1 MTEIF
6 LSYKREDRDCAKRVA
21 EVLTMRGY
29 NVWWDTSLVAGDAFG
44 DKINAQLDQA
54 KLVLTLWSQGALS
67 SPWVKAESQR
77 AWEQRKYL
85 GILMESYQRHL
96 TLTDMSPLSHSVI
109 LEDAV

>member
-1 MTEIF
+1 
-6 LSYKREDRDCAKRVA
+6 
-21 EVLTMRGY
+21 MRGY

-96 TLTDMSPLSHSVI
+96 TLTDMSPLSHSDRCDCAGLVDEVVPSVAPGVEDGFVI